1 MTRFALTASLLPLL
15 LLAGCGT
22 RIGPDT
28 GAQWDRAALDAKPAP
43 REQDVVLPPYPQA
56 ADLVE
61 FEVGARGSHR
71 YFVDVR
77 TLSVG
82 SDGVFRYAVVVRTA
96 GGAQNVSYE
105 GIRCSSYEK
114 RVYAV
119 GHPQG
124 KWIEA
129 KRSVWEPI
137 RTGRGSEHQEVLYRE
152 FFCPDRAPASRD
164 AAIRALR
171 NAAYGSSSYIRD

>member
-1 MTRFALTASLLPLL
+1 MRAIACAALL
-15 LLAGCGT
+15 LLCGCGT
-22 RIGPDT
+22 RFGGPAS
-28 GAQWDRAALDAKPAP
+28 GAEWDREAVDAKPVV
-43 REQDVVLPPYPQA
+43 REDAVVLPPYPQA

-71 YFVDVR
+71 YFLDVR
-77 TLSVG
+77 TLDVG
-82 SDGVFRYAVVVRTA
+82 KDGVVRYAVVVRTA
-96 GGAQNVSYE
+96 GGASSTGYE
-105 GIRCSSYEK
+105 GIRCASYEK

-137 RTGRGSEHQEVLYRE
+137 QSGRRNEHQDVLYKE

-171 NAAYGSSSYIRD
+171 NSAFGSTRNLRD